1 MTATTTDITTA
12 IGNEY
17 PEDTVDWIDHHW
29 HWMKENLHKTDW
41 LLLHSLVVSRSIHT
55 SYEARN
61 IAIELHGE
69 QQSAHMKTEH
79 HEIIYPVRRIHTIN
93 NKAVFEMDDRMFI
106 ASWLDIV
113 PASIRDAV
121 ISTQDGKVKRIGHVR
136 ILCENQLEFT
146 HESHGQHR
154 AEYAFVSEIGHAL
167 ASATNRIRFHMDG
180 EDWFMRLIQ
189 EGTI

>member
-1 MTATTTDITTA
+1 MTEIMTA
-12 IGNEY
+12 IGTECSDD
-17 PEDTVDWIDHHW
+17 PVDWIDHHW

-41 LLLHSLVVSRSIHT
+41 LLLHSLVVPRSIHT

-69 QQSAHMKTEH
+69 QRSAHMRTKH
-79 HEIIYPVRRIHTIN
+79 HEIVYPVRRIHTIN
-93 NKAVFEMDDRMFI
+93 NKAVFEMDDRLLI
-106 ASWLDIV
+106 ASWHEIV

-121 ISTQDGKVKRIGHVR
+121 ISTQDGKVKRIGSVR

-146 HESHGQHR
+146 HESHGQYR
-154 AEYAFVSEIGHAL
+154 AGYAFVSEIGHAL
-167 ASATNRIRFHMDG
+167 ANATNRIRFHMEG

>member
-1 MTATTTDITTA
+1 MTDIMTA
-12 IGNEY
+12 IGNEC
-17 PEDTVDWIDHHW
+17 PDDTVDWIDRHW
-29 HWMKENLHKTDW
+29 HWMEENLRKTDW

-55 SYEARN
+55 SYVARN
-61 IAIELHGE
+61 IAIKLHGE
-69 QQSAHMKTEH
+69 QQNVHMRTEH
-79 HEIIYPVRRIHTIN
+79 HEIVRPVGRILTIN
-93 NKAVFEMDDRMFI
+93 DKAVFETEDRMYI
-106 ASWLDIV
+106 ASWHEIV

-146 HESHGQHR
+146 HESHGQYR
-154 AEYAFVSEIGHAL
+154 AEYAFVSELGHAL
-167 ASATNRIRFHMDG
+167 ASATNRIRFHMEG

>member
-1 MTATTTDITTA
+1 MTDIMTE

-17 PEDTVDWIDHHW
+17 PDDTADWIDHHW

-41 LLLHSLVVSRSIHT
+41 LLLHSLVVSRSINT

-61 IAIELHGE
+61 IAIELHEE

-93 NKAVFEMDDRMFI
+93 NKAVFEMDDRMHI
-106 ASWLDIV
+106 ASWGEIV

-121 ISTQDGKVKRIGHVR
+121 IPTQDGKVEIVEHVW
-136 ILCENQLEFT
+136 IQSENQLEFT
-146 HESHGQHR
+146 HESHGQYR
-154 AEYAFVSEIGHAL
+154 AEYAFVSEMGHAM

-189 EGTI
+189 EGTL

>member
-1 MTATTTDITTA
+1 MTESMAT
-12 IGNEY
+12 IGNEC
-17 PEDTVDWIDHHW
+17 PDDTVDWIDHHW

-41 LLLHSLVVSRSIHT
+41 LLLHSLVVPRSIHT
-55 SYEARN
+55 SYEAHN
-61 IAIELHGE
+61 VAIKLQGE

-79 HEIIYPVRRIHTIN
+79 HEIVYPVRRIHTIS
-93 NKAVFEMDDRMFI
+93 NKAVFEMDDRMHI
-106 ASWLDIV
+106 ASWGEIV

-121 ISTQDGKVKRIGHVR
+121 ISTQDGKVKRIGRVR

-146 HESHGQHR
+146 HESHGQYR
-154 AEYAFVSEIGHAL
+154 AEYAFVSEMGHAL
-167 ASATNRIRFHMDG
+167 ASATNRIRFRMDG

>member
-1 MTATTTDITTA
+1 MTDTMTA
-12 IGNEY
+12 IGNEF
-17 PEDTVDWIDHHW
+17 PDDTVDWIDRHW
-29 HWMKENLHKTDW
+29 HWMEENLRKTDW

-55 SYEARN
+55 SYVARN
-61 IAIELHGE
+61 IAIKLRGE
-69 QQSAHMKTEH
+69 QQNVHMRTEH
-79 HEIIYPVRRIHTIN
+79 HEIVHPVRRIHVIN
-93 NKAVFEMDDRMFI
+93 NKAVFETEDRMYI
-106 ASWLDIV
+106 ASWPEIV

-146 HESHGQHR
+146 HGSYGQYR

-167 ASATNRIRFHMDG
+167 ASATNRIRFHMEG